1 MTVGERFKRS
11 MEYVQT
17 FIFVIFIPST
27 IIIFLI
33 WVLSLFI
40 HFAYDK
46 YRSIYPSEMEVT
58 AIGNLIIYKDGNTYH
73 LNYSS
78 NIDKVVTS
86 GQIPN
91 SLELGSIRT
100 VINAAIDKHFEEV
113 KIPYKC
119 ITEVSKEYKKTAM
132 AGSYQVL
139 NCSLYADY
147 EQALKLFD
155 RDLYVEGM
163 INHKRIHSDENW
175 GDEKERYVNLLR
187 R

>member
-1 MTVGERFKRS
+1 MTLGEKFKASMKYVETLLFVG
-11 MEYVQT
+11 
-17 FIFVIFIPST
+17 IIPGA
-27 IIIFLI
+27 IAVFLI
-33 WVLSLFI
+33 WIFALFV

-46 YRSIYPSEMEVT
+46 YRSIYPSEMEAT
-58 AIGNLIIYKDGNTYH
+58 AIGNLLIYKDGNNYNLT
-73 LNYSS
+73 YSS
-78 NIDKVVTS
+78 NIDKVVTH

-91 SLELGSIRT
+91 SLELGAIRT

-113 KIPYKC
+113 KIPYTC
-119 ITEVSKEYKKTAM
+119 ITEVAKEYKKTTM

-163 INHKRIHSDENW
+163 INHKPIHDDENW
-175 GDEKERYVNLLR
+175 ENENERYVNLLR